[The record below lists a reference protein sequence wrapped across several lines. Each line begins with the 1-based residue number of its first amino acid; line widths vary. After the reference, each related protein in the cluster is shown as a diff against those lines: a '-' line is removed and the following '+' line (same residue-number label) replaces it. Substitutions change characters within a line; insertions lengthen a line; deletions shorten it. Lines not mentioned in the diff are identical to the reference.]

1 MIGLSHYLVL
11 SAILFCIGVLGVMI
25 RRNAL
30 MILLG
35 IEIMLNA
42 VNLSFISFSRYLRLS
57 DGHIFV
63 FFIMTIAAAEVAI
76 GLAILIALFRKT
88 RSIDTDQVRALK
100 W

>member
-1 MIGLSHYLVL
+1 MIGLSHYLIL
-11 SAILFCIGVLGVMI
+11 SAILFSIGVLGVMI

-30 MILLG
+30 MILLA

-42 VNLSFISFSRYLRLS
+42 VNLSLIAFSRFLNNS

-63 FFIMTIAAAEVAI
+63 FFVMTIAAAEVAI
-76 GLAILIALFRKT
+76 GLAVLIALFRKT
-88 RSIDTDQVRALK
+88 RSIDTDQIRALK